1 MISTRKLAEL
11 AGVSQST
18 ISRSLND
25 SHEVS
30 AETKERIRAL
40 AREHGY
46 IIEKRQS
53 RTVCTPAR
61 KVLGVLIMRH
71 QFFEDLFLNQVLCDL
86 YSIIE
91 NENYYAMP
99 LLDFYG
105 VNGTERLRDLLSLGI
120 LDGLIIINRKYDEV
134 LDQYLDDIGL
144 PHVYLI
150 YHLRKTAKQSHII
163 DADNFAGGYLATKH
177 LIGLGHLRIATITSP
192 LDEYSDRTEGYKAA
206 LSEHDIKY
214 DSELVLLASG
224 INYQSYYENMRMKAD
239 LFRDATALFCQFDIG
254 AFGAINAL
262 TEAGYRVPE
271 DVSVIG
277 FDGLDIGAMFR
288 PALTTVKQPY
298 HELAVQTVKRLIQL
312 TNMPNLQVES
322 KVYLRPEL
330 VIRSSTLPFDKT
342 TPREAPEDELFP

>member
-18 ISRSLND
+18 VSRSLND

-30 AETKERIRAL
+30 AETKERVRAL
-40 AREHGY
+40 ARQHGY
-46 IIEKRQS
+46 IVSRGQS
-53 RTVCTPAR
+53 KTLCTPAR
-61 KVLGVLIMRH
+61 KVIGVLIMRH
-71 QFFEDLFLNQVLCDL
+71 KFFEDLFLNQVLCEL

-105 VNGTERLRDLLSLGI
+105 VNGTERLRDLLPLGV
-120 LDGLIIINRKYDEV
+120 LEGLIIINRKYDEV
-134 LDQYLDDIGL
+134 LDEYLNSIGL

-150 YHLRKTAKQSHII
+150 YHLRKTAKQTHIL
-163 DADNFAGGYLATKH
+163 DTDNFAGGYLATKH
-177 LIGLGHLRIATITSP
+177 LIDLGHRRIATITSP

-206 LSEHDIKY
+206 LSENGIKY
-214 DSELVLLASG
+214 DPGLVLLASG
-224 INYQSYYENMRMKAD
+224 VNYQGYYESMRMKTD
-239 LFRDATALFCQFDIG
+239 LFREATALFSQFDIG

-262 TEAGYRVPE
+262 AEAGYRVPE

-277 FDGLDIGAMFR
+277 LDGLEIGAMFR

-298 HELAVQTVKRLIQL
+298 HDLAAQTVERLIQL
-312 TNMPNLQVES
+312 TNTPNLRAES
-322 KVYLRPEL
+322 KIYLRPEL
-330 VIRSSTLPFDKT
+330 VLRASTLPLAKT
-342 TPREAPEDELFP
+342 TPRKQTPPE